1 MGQTFAMECNPREV
15 EQELDEGGVS
25 IPQPCTSSLH
35 RAAETNRS
43 LPSNLCLLAIAWI
56 KTEKGSSLSGFLVD
70 SQDRG
75 TEDRAPGSI
84 PVPESWQGLPVDL
97 IDLYKAGSAY

>member
-1 MGQTFAMECNPREV
+1 MPQG
-15 EQELDEGGVS
+15 DEGGAVS
-25 IPQPCTSSLH
+25 IPQPCTSGPH
-35 RAAETNRS
+35 WAAETNRS

-70 SQDRG
+70 SSEDRG

-84 PVPESWQGLPVDL
+84 PVPKSWQGLPVDL
-97 IDLYKAGSAY
+97 IDMYKAGSAY